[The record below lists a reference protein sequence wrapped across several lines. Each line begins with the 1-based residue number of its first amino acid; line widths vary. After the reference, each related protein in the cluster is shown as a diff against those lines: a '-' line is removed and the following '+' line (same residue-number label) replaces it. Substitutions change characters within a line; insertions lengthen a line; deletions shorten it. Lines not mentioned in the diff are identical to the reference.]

1 MCRLGVTDLIDLN
14 NVPNNKPCDNSEN
27 EVIDL
32 SNDEQETIT
41 IKNCFEPFIRQCVL
55 NEEEA
60 FGFYENYAK
69 GVGSQ
74 SGKIDFLKKKNGMI
88 HIGGIFSVTEKD
100 FQKKKKKIMIHI

>member
-1 MCRLGVTDLIDLN
+1 MFQIMNHVIIQ
-14 NVPNNKPCDNSEN
+14 N

-74 SGKIDFLKKKNGMI
+74 SGKIDFLKKKMG
-88 HIGGIFSVTEKD
+88 
-100 FQKKKKKIMIHI
+100 